1 MISNVMNMNSINEW
15 NILLA
20 IIAIQKET
28 KNEIELSFA
37 RTEYM
42 TNNQQKDFSFV

>member
-20 IIAIQKET
+20 LIEIQKET
-28 KNEIELSFA
+28 KMRLSCLLQGQN
-37 RTEYM
+37 T
-42 TNNQQKDFSFV
+42 

>member
-28 KNEIELSFA
+28 KMRLSCLLQGQN
-37 RTEYM
+37 T
-42 TNNQQKDFSFV
+42 